1 MVNYKCPRC
10 GYEINIKTKYM
21 NHLRRKNLCKATISN
36 SDLQNEYIKYGIND
50 KIVSSVNYCKNHNI
64 STQVSQKSVKSH
76 SKVSQNSLK
85 SHSELSQNSNN
96 ENKLFECQFCNKCYV
111 HKQSLHKHLKICNE
125 KQKDE
130 EAKES
135 INELVGLLNKQ
146 LQDQKEQNNELKVQL
161 KKRDKQ
167 IDELIKKAGMT
178 IGTQNIQQNIK
189 ILAYNN
195 TDISHLTDKDYLKCL
210 KHSNFCIPH
219 LIEQIHF
226 NPQKPENHNIYI
238 SNLKNNYV
246 MIYNGNK
253 WMLNDREESIQNLID
268 DKESMIEQKLEEW
281 VENGKQYPDIMRKF
295 NRYLEKKENDKVINK
310 VKDEIKLMLF
320 NNRDVVSL

>member
-1 MVNYKCPRC
+1 MVFYQCFRC
-10 GYEINIKTKYM
+10 GYSSNDKSKIRLHINRKNTCTNKLNEIKLDECKNAILQGLSYEDYLKSLVNHCKSTVNHCKKHNSPTNDHIISLQSTNIK
-21 NHLRRKNLCKATISN
+21 C
-36 SDLQNEYIKYGIND
+36 E
-50 KIVSSVNYCKNHNI
+50 YCKKNYSRI
-64 STQVSQKSVKSH
+64 D
-76 SKVSQNSLK
+76 SL
-85 SHSELSQNSNN
+85 NR
-96 ENKLFECQFCNKCYV
+96 
-111 HKQSLHKHLKICNE
+111 HLKTCKE
-125 KQKDE
+125 KQKDAE
-130 EAKES
+130 EKS
-135 INELVGLLNKQ
+135 NLLNIVNMLNEQ
-146 LQDQKEQNNELKVQL
+146 LKEQNEQLKEQKEQNKEQQ
-161 KKRDKQ
+161 KQ
-167 IDELIKKAGMT
+167 INELIKKAGMT